1 MRSVVMLYR
10 KGSTM
15 NKMRTRDVVLA
26 VALAAGFIIHAI
38 GADWSALSGG
48 GHVILAL
55 LGLTIAF
62 GAVGT
67 MLYDHVVA
75 HPIDAGLSTGV
86 REPALSRFLFHD
98 TRSAPLWL
106 AVRLY
111 VGIAWL
117 TAGWEKIIGSPSWL
131 SNGGALKGFWTGAVA
146 VPKTGK
152 PAISYDWYRSFLQFM
167 LNHRWYDGF
176 AKVICC
182 GEVLIGIGLIVGGLT
197 GIAAFFGALMNMS
210 FLLAGSAST
219 NPVLFTAAILLML
232 AWQVAGYWGA
242 DRFVLPLL
250 GAPWSPGLIRRREHG
265 AGVPAPGAVGD

>member
-1 MRSVVMLYR
+1 MHRMH
-10 KGSTM
+10 
-15 NKMRTRDVVLA
+15 TRDAVLA
-26 VALAAGFIIHAI
+26 VAIAAGFIVHAI
-38 GADWSALSGG
+38 GADWSALNAS

-55 LGLTIAF
+55 LGLAIAF

-67 MLYDHVVA
+67 MIYDHVVT
-75 HPIDAGLSTGV
+75 HPIDAEKTTAV
-86 REPALSRFLFHD
+86 REPALSHFLFHD

-111 VGIAWL
+111 IGIAWL
-117 TAGWEKIIGSPSWL
+117 TAGWEKITGSPSWL
-131 SNGGALKGFWTGAVA
+131 SNSGALKGFWTNAA
-146 VPKTGK
+146 AIPKTGK

-167 LNHRWYDGF
+167 LNHQWYDWF
-176 AKVICC
+176 AKVICL
-182 GEVLIGIGLIVGGLT
+182 GELLIGIGLIVGGLT

-242 DRFVLPLL
+242 DRFILPLL
-250 GAPWSPGLIRRREHG
+250 GAPWNPGLIRRRVHG
-265 AGVPAPGAVGD
+265 SGEPIPNIAGD

>member
-1 MRSVVMLYR
+1 
-10 KGSTM
+10 M
-15 NKMRTRDVVLA
+15 NRMRTRDVILA
-26 VALAAGFIIHAI
+26 VIIAAGFIIHAI
-38 GADWSALSGG
+38 GADWSVLSPG
-48 GHVILAL
+48 GHVLLAL
-55 LGLTIAF
+55 LGLAIAF

-67 MLYDHVVA
+67 MIYDHVIA
-75 HPIDAGLSTGV
+75 HPIDAHPIDADQSTSV
-86 REPALSRFLFHD
+86 REPAFSHFFFHD

-117 TAGWEKIIGSPSWL
+117 TAGWEKITGSPSWL
-131 SNGGALKGFWTGAVA
+131 SNGSALKGFWTNAA
-146 VPKTGK
+146 SIPKTGK

-167 LNHRWYDGF
+167 LNHQWYDWF
-176 AKVICC
+176 AKVICL
-182 GEVLIGIGLIVGGLT
+182 GELLIGIGLIIGGLT

-250 GAPWSPGLIRRREHG
+250 GVPWNPGLILRRGRG
-265 AGVPAPGAVGD
+265 SGTPIPNTASD